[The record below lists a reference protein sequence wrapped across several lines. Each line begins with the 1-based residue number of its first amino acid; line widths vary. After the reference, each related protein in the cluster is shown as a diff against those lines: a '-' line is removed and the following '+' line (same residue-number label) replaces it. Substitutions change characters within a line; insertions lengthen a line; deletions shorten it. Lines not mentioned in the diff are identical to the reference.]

1 MARGTGASAGIGI
14 GKAAI
19 LREEKL
25 VIENTGIEDAEA
37 EKLRGVEVL
46 VVNALRMAVHPSHFN
61 LEEALGLIRRIGPRE
76 AYITHMSHEIGLHAA
91 TEPTLPPGVRLA
103 YDMLEVDIPDI

>member
-37 EKLRGVEVL
+37 EKERFKSAWSRV
-46 VVNALRMAVHPSHFN
+46 LRM
-61 LEEALGLIRRIGPRE
+61 
-76 AYITHMSHEIGLHAA
+76 
-91 TEPTLPPGVRLA
+91 
-103 YDMLEVDIPDI
+103 

>member
-25 VIENTGIEDAEA
+25 VIEKWNEDAEA
-37 EKLRGVEVL
+37 EKERFKSGGAEYCGCKRPLRSDSGIQ
-46 VVNALRMAVHPSHFN
+46 N
-61 LEEALGLIRRIGPRE
+61 RRER
-76 AYITHMSHEIGLHAA
+76 S
-91 TEPTLPPGVRLA
+91 
-103 YDMLEVDIPDI
+103 

>member
-25 VIENTGIEDAEA
+25 VIENTGIEDA
-37 EKLRGVEVL
+37 G
-46 VVNALRMAVHPSHFN
+46 S
-61 LEEALGLIRRIGPRE
+61 RE
-76 AYITHMSHEIGLHAA
+76 RTF
-91 TEPTLPPGVRLA
+91 
-103 YDMLEVDIPDI
+103 

>member
-37 EKLRGVEVL
+37 EKERFKSAVGRV
-46 VVNALRMAVHPSHFN
+46 LRMEAPLRMTWHPE
-61 LEEALGLIRRIGPRE
+61 LERKKLRF
-76 AYITHMSHEIGLHAA
+76 
-91 TEPTLPPGVRLA
+91 
-103 YDMLEVDIPDI
+103 

>member
-37 EKLRGVEVL
+37 EKERFKSAVEQSIADVS
-46 VVNALRMAVHPSHFN
+46 ALRMTWHPESERKKLRF
-61 LEEALGLIRRIGPRE
+61 
-76 AYITHMSHEIGLHAA
+76 
-91 TEPTLPPGVRLA
+91 
-103 YDMLEVDIPDI
+103 